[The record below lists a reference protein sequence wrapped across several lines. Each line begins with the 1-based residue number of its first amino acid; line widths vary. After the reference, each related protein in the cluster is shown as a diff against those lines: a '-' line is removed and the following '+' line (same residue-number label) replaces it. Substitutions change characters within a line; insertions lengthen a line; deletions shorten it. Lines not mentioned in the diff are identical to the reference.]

1 MTMYYIGSSRTF
13 NNVSSRVNTRTRP
26 KNRFMAFYVSES
38 LFVQSEVI
46 SKTQFYLNK
55 LKQKC
60 KRRKVY
66 CLECGNSYTSVIKGS
81 KIITDCPVC
90 ES

>member
-1 MTMYYIGSSRTF
+1 MSSYFLGVSRKY
-13 NNVSSRVNTRTRP
+13 NNSSKGIRTRTRP
-26 KNRFMAFYVSES
+26 KGSFVANYVSES
-38 LFVQSEVI
+38 LHFEQKII
-46 SKTQFYLNK
+46 SKSKFHLFK
-55 LKQKC
+55 LRKKC

-66 CLECGNSYTSVIKGS
+66 CLECGNSYTAVIKGS

>member
-1 MTMYYIGSSRTF
+1 MYYIGVSRKYS
-13 NNVSSRVNTRTRP
+13 NVSSRINTRTRP
-26 KNRFMAFYVSES
+26 KGLFVANYVSES
-38 LFVQSEVI
+38 LHFKQKTI
-46 SKTQFYLNK
+46 SKGIFYLFK
-55 LKQKC
+55 LRKKC

>member
-1 MTMYYIGSSRTF
+1 MSMFFIGVSRKY
-13 NNVSSRVNTRTRP
+13 NNCNSRIGVRTRP
-26 KNRFMAFYVSES
+26 KGLFVANYVSES
-38 LFVQSEVI
+38 LHFEQKTI
-46 SKTQFYLNK
+46 SKSKFHLFK
-55 LKQKC
+55 LRKKC

-66 CLECGNSYTSVIKGS
+66 CLECGNSYTSVVKGS

>member
-38 LFVQSEVI
+38 MVKFSKVI
-46 SKTQFYLNK
+46 TKNQFHLNK
-55 LKQKC
+55 LRKKC

-66 CLECGNSYTSVIKGS
+66 CLECGNSYTSVVQGS